1 MMLRVIFDYY
11 RDPIVNMAI
20 DEAIYR
26 YRTNVDFDTLRLYM
40 WRPSGVSIG
49 RSQNVYDTIDLNC
62 ISRLGFIPVVRPT
75 GGGALL
81 HMEGGEITYSI
92 ILGGENSI
100 IKLDI
105 PTSAVEIAKGVYNS
119 LVELGVDAGISGE
132 YVSSNL
138 PLCYFRRG
146 SSDILINGKKISGSA
161 QVRNRDAI
169 LQHGTLLLNL
179 DYDLWAC
186 VIKGVD
192 KNLLKERVTSLKDL
206 GIKYSLKNIYRSMLN
221 GFLNVLNDD
230 YFFGTLLPEEIEIV
244 DELINRKYK
253 PWLSSIGFKS
263 I

>member
-1 MMLRVIFDYY
+1 MLRIIFDYY

-26 YRTNVDFDTLRLYM
+26 YRTNVDFDTIRLYM
-40 WRPSGVSIG
+40 WKPSGVSIG
-49 RSQNVYDTIDLNC
+49 RSQNVHDTINLNC
-62 ISRLGFIPVVRPT
+62 ISELNFIPVVRPT

-81 HMEGGEITYSI
+81 HMEGGEVTYSI
-92 ILGGENSI
+92 ILGSGNPI
-100 IKLDI
+100 MKLDI
-105 PTSAVEIAKGVYNS
+105 PTSAVEIAKGVYYS

-132 YVSSNL
+132 YISSKV

-161 QVRNRDAI
+161 QVRNRDAV
-169 LQHGTLLLNL
+169 LQHGTLLLDL

-192 KNLLKERVTSLKDL
+192 KNLLKDKVISLKGL
-206 GIKYSLKNIYRSMLN
+206 GIKYSLKKIYEAMLS
-221 GFLNVLNDD
+221 GFLKVLNDE

-244 DELINRKYK
+244 DELINRKYE